1 MANLSVCCSGTNH
14 PEFNFPWRA
23 RIARWSCTA
32 FLVSAVWSG
41 SSQAQQS
48 PEESAKEENA
58 TQDQAAPAKNNP
70 SGKIKNRQP
79 KYDID
84 RIGVRGVGKG
94 INFYSLEKE
103 QRLGESL
110 AKRLDRHTKFVP
122 DPSVTDYVNR
132 LGQKLARNSDAQL
145 PFTIKVIDSEDTR
158 VFALPGGYLYVDSGL
173 ILAVDSEAE
182 LAGMMAH
189 EIAHVAARHATR
201 SATRT
206 DALDAISISL
216 TDFCVADR

>member
-32 FLVSAVWSG
+32 FLASAVWSG

-48 PEESAKEENA
+48 PEA
-58 TQDQAAPAKNNP
+58 TTQEADTAPVEAAPAQNNS
-70 SGKIKNRQP
+70 SGEIKNRQP

-110 AKRLDRHTKFVP
+110 ASALTGT
-122 DPSVTDYVNR
+122 PSSFPIP
-132 LGQKLARNSDAQL
+132 A
-145 PFTIKVIDSEDTR
+145 
-158 VFALPGGYLYVDSGL
+158 
-173 ILAVDSEAE
+173 
-182 LAGMMAH
+182 
-189 EIAHVAARHATR
+189 
-201 SATRT
+201 
-206 DALDAISISL
+206 SL
-216 TDFCVADR
+216 TT